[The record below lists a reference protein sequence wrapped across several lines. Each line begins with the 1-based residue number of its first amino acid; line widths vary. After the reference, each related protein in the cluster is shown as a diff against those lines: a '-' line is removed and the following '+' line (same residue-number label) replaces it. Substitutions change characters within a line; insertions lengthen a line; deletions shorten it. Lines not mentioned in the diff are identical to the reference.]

1 MIMASKERR
10 IGKIKFIKE
19 KKKGDRKCPSSN
31 AGDSDFAL
39 LERKGKGHRLVLLLT
54 NMQYCMY
61 RGLEIFF
68 PKFSLP
74 RRQKLES

>member
-19 KKKGDRKCPSSN
+19 KNNRKCSSSN

-39 LERKGKGHRLVLLLT
+39 LEWKGKGHRLVLLLT

-61 RGLEIFF
+61 LGLEIFF

-74 RRQKLES
+74 RSQK